1 VTAVERPNL
10 KAEVMAYIRRAVL
23 SGELPPGSKI
33 KQDEIASHLGVSKL
47 PVREALI
54 ALEAEGVVD
63 NRARRGA
70 FVAQLTEQDV
80 REHFAIYGAL
90 AALATERAAT
100 TLGDAD
106 LDRLGSLT
114 EQMSQART
122 IRSWQPLN
130 DAFHHT
136 VNEAGASRRLLSLL
150 GQLARTIPIEFAG
163 RGGVP
168 DWTYQ
173 DHVAIVDALRS
184 GDAARA
190 GRLMR
195 EHLERGADEAVAA
208 LHAAGFWPAGN
219 GAVSGP
225 LPHLLRPSDQS
236 NDRSSQSDDGSRTQL
251 A

>member
-1 VTAVERPNL
+1 VNAVERPNL

-23 SGELPPGSKI
+23 SGELRPGSKI
-33 KQDEIASHLGVSKL
+33 NQDEIAGHLGVSKL

-54 ALEAEGVVD
+54 ALEAEGIVD
-63 NRARRGA
+63 NLARRGA

-90 AALATERAAT
+90 AALATERAAA
-100 TLGDAD
+100 TLDDAD
-106 LDRLGSLT
+106 LDRLGSLA
-114 EQMSQART
+114 EQMRQART
-122 IRSWQPLN
+122 IGSWQPLN

-163 RGGVP
+163 RAGIP
-168 DWTYQ
+168 EWTYR
-173 DHVAIVDALRS
+173 DHAAIVEALRS
-184 GDAARA
+184 GDAPSA

-208 LHAAGFWPAGN
+208 LRAAGFWPEVN
-219 GAVSGP
+219 GATGGTSARPVRTSG
-225 LPHLLRPSDQS
+225 RDVQS
-236 NDRSSQSDDGSRTQL
+236 AGRSRTQL